1 MIEYVLY
8 IICII
13 GLLITITLPLH
24 SRCMLKYTIF
34 IPLIYF
40 VFYTMNGEENIIT
53 SLYGKVNNRGV
64 IPGSILNVTGID
76 ISDHTLDI
84 IQNISLSVLSLLAG
98 FKLSAT
104 GQKDDTQKFFTN
116 IYNKLG
122 RY

>member
-1 MIEYVLY
+1 VLY
-8 IICII
+8 ILCII

-24 SRCMLKYTIF
+24 NRCMLKYTIF

-40 VFYTMNGEENIIT
+40 ILFIMNGEEDIIT
-53 SLYGKVNNRGV
+53 TFHGKINNRGF
-64 IPGSILNVTGID
+64 IPGSLLNITGID
-76 ISDHTLDI
+76 VSDNTSNI
-84 IQNISLSVLSLLAG
+84 IQNIGLGVLSLLAG

-104 GQKDDTQKFFTN
+104 GKNDETKLFFTN